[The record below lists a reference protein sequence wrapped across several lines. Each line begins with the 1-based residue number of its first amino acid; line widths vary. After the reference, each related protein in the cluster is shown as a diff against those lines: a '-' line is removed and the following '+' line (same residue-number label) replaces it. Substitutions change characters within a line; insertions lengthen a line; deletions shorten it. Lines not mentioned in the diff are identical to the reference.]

1 MKSEMSLSS
10 LLLGL
15 LKKTPPTPPVA
26 ENEETGKL
34 GTTIRL
40 EPRVK
45 RFYEARAEQLGNVSL
60 QDVIA
65 MTLKAVMS
73 ATEEPQA
80 TEPELMADRF
90 IELFTGHGIA
100 IVDIPDILPTGAME
114 RADLLSR
121 ADLVNKL
128 NAETIRYV
136 ADLFTVDE
144 EWIKGQSRG
153 PQRKPFRRWYK
164 NVNGFARR
172 LAELEHN
179 YSNVHVYFIGDT
191 GLTLEKLKEAT
202 ENDSSGREVPIGV
215 VIEKTVTVNRLSF
228 QTYEVWESERWN
240 YSKCRY
246 DLKYMMRFCERAHIS
261 YTGVLINP
269 DQRQRLFGG
278 EELACTV
285 FRRPKTPWHPDTL
298 LWNDER
304 NPERHELQTIN
315 ECYAESGAQEIE
327 VAVREGSRIDW
338 EMFRRGEITFKD
350 GH

>member
-1 MKSEMSLSS
+1 MKSDMSLSS

-15 LKKTPPTPPVA
+15 LRKTPPPPAA

-40 EPRVK
+40 EPRVR

-80 TEPELMADRF
+80 TELELMADRF

-100 IVDIPDILPTGAME
+100 IADIPAILPPGAIQ

-128 NAETIRYV
+128 NTQTIRHV

-144 EWIKGQSRG
+144 EWIKGQSKR

-164 NVNGFARR
+164 NVIGFARR

-179 YSNVHVYFIGDT
+179 YSDVHVYFVGDT

-215 VIEKTVTVNRLSF
+215 VIEKTISINGLSF
-228 QTYEVWESERWN
+228 QTYEVWEAERWN

-246 DLKYMMRFCERAHIS
+246 DLKCMMRFCERAHIS
-261 YTGVLINP
+261 FTGALINP
-269 DQRQRLFGG
+269 DQRQRLFNGD
-278 EELACTV
+278 ELACNV
-285 FRRPKTPWHPDTL
+285 LKRPTTTWHPDML

-304 NPERHELQTIN
+304 NPERHELSTLK
-315 ECYAESGAQEIE
+315 ECYAESGAPEIE

-338 EMFRRGEITFKD
+338 EIFRRGEIAFKD
-350 GH
+350 AD